1 MTVDPVSPMTPTM
14 EASLASIIPPSSGR
28 VRFAEPMAAHT
39 TFRVGGPAD
48 YYVEPAS
55 VSELASVIQVSRQ
68 AGLPLTILGNGSNI
82 VVADRGIRGVV
93 ISLGQPFSTIS
104 RVGNTLVAQAGA
116 QLSSVAAFAAREGL
130 GGMAFASGIPGTI
143 GGAVMMNAGAYEH
156 CMSDIVVATSFL
168 DENLQERTVYGEEHQ
183 FGYRDSCFKATGR
196 IVTETTV
203 SLVPQTPDVIWAEM
217 AELAV
222 RRRTSQPL
230 ELPSA
235 GSAFKR
241 PPGYFA
247 GKLIADCG
255 LKGCRIGGA
264 EVSVKH
270 AGFIV
275 NIDHA
280 TATDVARLFCH
291 VQATVRTRTGVA
303 LEPEVLF
310 IGDWAGIEIPRPGAH
325 V

>member
-1 MTVDPVSPMTPTM
+1 MTTEPDNALSLPAALAQIIDPLT
-14 EASLASIIPPSSGR
+14 GR
-28 VRFAEPMAAHT
+28 FLPAEPMASHT

-48 YYVEPAS
+48 YYIEPAS
-55 VSELASVIQVSRQ
+55 VTELAEVIRRARQVGQ
-68 AGLPLTILGNGSNI
+68 PVTILGNGSNV

-93 ISLGQPFSTIS
+93 ISLGQPFSSI
-104 RVGNTLVAQAGA
+104 RREGDTLIVQSGA
-116 QLSSVAAFAAREGL
+116 LLSSVAAFAAREGL

-156 CMSDIVVATSFL
+156 CMSEIIIASQFL
-168 DENLQERTVYGEEHQ
+168 DENLDVQTVAGEQHQ
-183 FGYRDSCFKATGR
+183 FGYRDSCFNGTTR
-196 IVTETTV
+196 IITETTV
-203 SLVPQTPDVIWAEM
+203 QLVPQDPEAIFAEM
-217 AELAV
+217 AALAV
-222 RRRTSQPL
+222 RRRSSQPL

-255 LKGCRIGGA
+255 LKGCRMGGA
-264 EVSVKH
+264 EVSTKH

-275 NIDHA
+275 NVDHA

-291 VQATVRTRTGVA
+291 VQSTVLERTGVL

-310 IGDWAGIEIPRPGAH
+310 LGDWAGINRPRPGAH
-325 V
+325 N

>member
-1 MTVDPVSPMTPTM
+1 MTDPLFAPSL
-14 EASLASIIPPSSGR
+14 EAALASIIPPSTGR
-28 VRFAEPMAAHT
+28 YRCTESMAAHT
-39 TFRVGGPAD
+39 TFRLGGPAD
-48 YYVEPAS
+48 YYLEPS
-55 VSELASVIQVSRQ
+55 TVDELAAVILAAVQTGFPV
-68 AGLPLTILGNGSNI
+68 TILGNGSNI
-82 VVADRGIRGVV
+82 VVSDRGIRGVV
-93 ISLGQPFSTIS
+93 ISLGQPIS
-104 RVGNTLVAQAGA
+104 AIRRAGDTLIVQAGA

-143 GGAVMMNAGAYEH
+143 GGAVMMNAGAYDH
-156 CMSDIVVATSFL
+156 CMADIIISTRFL
-168 DENLQERTVYGEEHQ
+168 DENLQQQVVHGAEHQ
-183 FGYRDSCFKATGR
+183 FGYRTSCFKETAR

-203 SLVPQTPDVIWAEM
+203 ELVPQDPERIWAEM
-217 AELAV
+217 AALAV

-241 PPGYFA
+241 PPGFYA
-247 GKLIADCG
+247 GQLISECG

-264 EVSVKH
+264 EVSTKH

-280 TATDVARLFCH
+280 SATDVARLFIH
-291 VQATVRTRTGVA
+291 VQATVLSETGVL

-310 IGDWAGIEIPRPGAH
+310 IGDWDGIDLPQIGAH
-325 V
+325 R